1 MFNCVHVNLSERNTL
16 SVGSRNAT
24 LQSNNNYN
32 NITFL
37 LFYCF
42 ISANILTHHTTSI
55 ADTPGIHKTAVGVG
69 GRKIAYF
76 LSVGPKNVQLINS
89 YKTLQTLHAS
99 MRLFFLFAG

>member
-1 MFNCVHVNLSERNTL
+1 MFNCVHMNLSERNTL

-32 NITFL
+32 NITFCCSIV
-37 LFYCF
+37 LFPQIF
-42 ISANILTHHTTSI
+42 SLTTQLQLQILRGSTKQLS
-55 ADTPGIHKTAVGVG
+55 GWG